1 MSASETSFVSEEA
14 MVVVVGAVVVA
25 SVIGATVVSGAFFFP
40 LPQAATISADRIVTE
55 VNKILFFIKPS

>member
-1 MSASETSFVSEEA
+1 

-25 SVIGATVVSGAFFFP
+25 YVIGATVVSGAFFFP